1 MFRYSIVIPFK
12 NSTTKGVGLEV
23 GLSNCYEITAKV
35 PIEMPQKCRFRC
47 IYTYKLYICNIR
59 NKIIKMKY
67 FARNISLL
75 QKMNIFI
82 RGLFVM

>member
-12 NSTTKGVGLEV
+12 NSTIGGVCLEV
-23 GLSNCYEITAKV
+23 GLSNCSEITAKV

-47 IYTYKLYICNIR
+47 IYMYKLYICNIR
-59 NKIIKMKY
+59 NKSHNMEC